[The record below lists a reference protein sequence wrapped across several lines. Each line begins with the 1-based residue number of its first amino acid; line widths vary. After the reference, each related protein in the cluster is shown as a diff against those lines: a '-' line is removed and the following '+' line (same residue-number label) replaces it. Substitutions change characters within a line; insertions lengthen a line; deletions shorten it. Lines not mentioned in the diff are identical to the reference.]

1 MEKSEELSE
10 EPALQSF
17 RNRENPDSG
26 KENFIMEKISDSMKK
41 ILLAGIGAAAST
53 AEKSKEILD
62 DLVKKGELTVEQ
74 GKVLNEE
81 LKHNVKQTFKKDEA
95 QDPADVLKGMTPEQI
110 TALKGA
116 IAKME
121 TEDAEKPAAETEA
134 E

>member
-1 MEKSEELSE
+1 
-10 EPALQSF
+10 
-17 RNRENPDSG
+17 
-26 KENFIMEKISDSMKK
+26 MEKISDSMKK
-41 ILLAGIGAAAST
+41 ILLAGIGAAATT

-110 TALKGA
+110 AALKDA

-121 TEDAEKPAAETEA
+121 TEEAPAEA
-134 E
+134 EAEAEEAKTEE

>member
-1 MEKSEELSE
+1 
-10 EPALQSF
+10 
-17 RNRENPDSG
+17 
-26 KENFIMEKISDSMKK
+26 MEKISDSMKK
-41 ILLAGIGAAAST
+41 ILLAGIGAAATT

-110 TALKGA
+110 EALKAA
-116 IAKME
+116 IANME
-121 TEDAEKPAAETEA
+121 AEATEEKADETAEEAAEE
-134 E
+134 